1 MTSHEGDLS
10 NEQISVITALSAVS
24 SVLSLLGSLFI
35 IACYVYFAKLRK
47 ISFSLV
53 FLLSCTDVWN
63 QIFDLIAPSTEDL
76 QRMQQDPS
84 IVTTTCMAQAVGDNF
99 FELASVLWTTAIA
112 ATLYMTVMW
121 RKRIEDTWLTWAKYA
136 CWCYGIPLVLTIV
149 PGAVGAFGAS
159 GSECWIKE
167 SHFAWRFIAF
177 YVPLWL
183 AVTFNTV
190 VYVRVMRLLRRTVQM
205 AGPSD
210 PVATSIRGMMARLA
224 VYPFIL
230 AVIWII
236 PSINVIVEA
245 ASGGKQ
251 HFGLS
256 LVAAVIAGTQGLLN
270 SMAYG
275 FSPGVR
281 DALAETPGCR
291 RCCHVCRRA
300 GPRMC
305 CTEGGSTN
313 FGSGTPAGVAAL
325 TAPVGASKDG
335 MPGGLLTD
343 TDSNAVSTR
352 SITVGEPAQPASA
365 SAPDWGSRP
374 SASAAAPGAGD
385 GFSDVRL

>member
-1 MTSHEGDLS
+1 
-10 NEQISVITALSAVS
+10 
-24 SVLSLLGSLFI
+24 
-35 IACYVYFAKLRK
+35 
-47 ISFSLV
+47 
-53 FLLSCTDVWN
+53 
-63 QIFDLIAPSTEDL
+63 
-76 QRMQQDPS
+76 
-84 IVTTTCMAQAVGDNF
+84 
-99 FELASVLWTTAIA
+99 
-112 ATLYMTVMW
+112 
-121 RKRIEDTWLTWAKYA
+121 
-136 CWCYGIPLVLTIV
+136 
-149 PGAVGAFGAS
+149 
-159 GSECWIKE
+159 
-167 SHFAWRFIAF
+167 
-177 YVPLWL
+177 
-183 AVTFNTV
+183 

-305 CTEGGSTN
+305 CTEGGGTN

-335 MPGGLLTD
+335 MPGGLLAD

-352 SITVGEPAQPASA
+352 SITVGEPAQPSSA
-365 SAPDWGSRP
+365 LAPPDWGSRP